1 MINSQRVLNDII
13 KTSQM
18 GINGINVVM
27 DKTRQPALRQA
38 LKVQRRE
45 YSDIEQQAKLLAQRK
60 GYKIDQIKP
69 GRAKSVIVTM
79 PRIISEILEANSKK
93 SMRALKS
100 ALVNGFDGLKLTE
113 EQKKYMT
120 WDSLRG
126 HGYGNFM
133 RVAENEGMTMSL
145 TPKGEYGWDGW
156 LGTYFCVSPE
166 DKAVLMFFVQ
176 RIDAGTTDYTRKFRS
191 MAYAAMED

>member
-60 GYKIDQIKP
+60 GYKINQIKP
-69 GRAKSVIVTM
+69 ITRRMGAIMSKGQLLVGEPDSKIAGMMIQGNTRGM
-79 PRIISEILEANSKK
+79 ILSLKN
-93 SMRALKS
+93 MRRC
-100 ALVNGFDGLKLTE
+100 D
-113 EQKKYMT
+113 QP
-120 WDSLRG
+120 DQQ
-126 HGYGNFM
+126 
-133 RVAENEGMTMSL
+133 VAELAQKLLETEKHNIDSMEG
-145 TPKGEYGWDGW
+145 
-156 LGTYFCVSPE
+156 
-166 DKAVLMFFVQ
+166 FV
-176 RIDAGTTDYTRKFRS
+176 
-191 MAYAAMED
+191 

>member
-69 GRAKSVIVTM
+69 ITRRMGAMMSKGQLLVGEPDSKIAGMMIQGNTRGM
-79 PRIISEILEANSKK
+79 ILSLKN
-93 SMRALKS
+93 MRRC
-100 ALVNGFDGLKLTE
+100 D
-113 EQKKYMT
+113 QP
-120 WDSLRG
+120 DQQ
-126 HGYGNFM
+126 
-133 RVAENEGMTMSL
+133 VAELAQKLLETEKHNIGSIEG
-145 TPKGEYGWDGW
+145 
-156 LGTYFCVSPE
+156 
-166 DKAVLMFFVQ
+166 FV
-176 RIDAGTTDYTRKFRS
+176 
-191 MAYAAMED
+191 

>member
-45 YSDIEQQAKLLAQRK
+45 YSDIEQQAKLLAPRK

-69 GRAKSVIVTM
+69 ITR
-79 PRIISEILEANSKK
+79 RIGAMMSKGQLLVGEPDSKIAGMMIQGNTRGMILSLKNMRRCDQPDQQVAQLAQKLLETEKNNID
-93 SMRALKS
+93 SME
-100 ALVNGFDGLKLTE
+100 GF
-113 EQKKYMT
+113 
-120 WDSLRG
+120 
-126 HGYGNFM
+126 
-133 RVAENEGMTMSL
+133 V
-145 TPKGEYGWDGW
+145 
-156 LGTYFCVSPE
+156 
-166 DKAVLMFFVQ
+166 
-176 RIDAGTTDYTRKFRS
+176 
-191 MAYAAMED
+191 

>member
-27 DKTRQPALRQA
+27 DKTRQSALRQA

-69 GRAKSVIVTM
+69 ITRRMGALMSKTQLLVGEPDSKIAGMMIQGNTRGM
-79 PRIISEILEANSKK
+79 ILSLKNMRRCNQPDQQVAQLAQKLLETEKNNID
-93 SMRALKS
+93 SME
-100 ALVNGFDGLKLTE
+100 GF
-113 EQKKYMT
+113 
-120 WDSLRG
+120 
-126 HGYGNFM
+126 
-133 RVAENEGMTMSL
+133 V
-145 TPKGEYGWDGW
+145 
-156 LGTYFCVSPE
+156 
-166 DKAVLMFFVQ
+166 
-176 RIDAGTTDYTRKFRS
+176 
-191 MAYAAMED
+191 